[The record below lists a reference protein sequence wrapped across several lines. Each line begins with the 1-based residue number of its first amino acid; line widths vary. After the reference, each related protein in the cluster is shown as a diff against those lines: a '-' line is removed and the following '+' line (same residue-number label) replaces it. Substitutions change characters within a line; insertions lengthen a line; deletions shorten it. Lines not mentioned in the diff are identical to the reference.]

1 MNNKKR
7 LSDAEQMF
15 RIASMVIEKLAEM
28 QDFDETVLK
37 RVDIDDNGNLIYVT
51 ISGAFTSCGID
62 TISNAFGDDYAIVKP
77 DKEGINI
84 CISPIDDEFD
94 WINFENK
101 SMTLHLDYTLK
112 EKSDE

>member
-1 MNNKKR
+1 MNNKK

-15 RIASMVIEKLAEM
+15 RIVSMVIEKLAEM

-37 RVDIDDNGNLIYVT
+37 RVDIIDNGNLIYVT
-51 ISGAFTSCGID
+51 ISGVLKSRDID
-62 TISNAFGDDYAIVKP
+62 TISGAFGDDYAIVRP
-77 DKEGINI
+77 DEEGINI
-84 CISPIDDEFD
+84 GISPIDDEFE

-112 EKSDE
+112 HETKQ